1 MRGRAP
7 KLFQHRS
14 RNFCI
19 LRVAFGIR
27 VLNLE
32 SPLMFSLKTSWVAS
46 FLGIVLVS
54 MPDLSFA
61 GRGNRAFAFI
71 DETGNPA
78 TEIASANTSLASGA
92 VLGRSL
98 EYGSGDRVERSK
110 IKIVP
115 WRLASKK
122 IAWEDSSKRAF
133 CPTSTNRTDQWSQL
147 PEAPN
152 VERPESQ
159 FSGLHLRG
167 RLAKVVESIFDWP
180 DSEPTKEAALAVVEI
195 DPPLSPKR
203 QAPRSPS
210 HLVNVWYSPNL
221 QTQEE
226 PDLEAEEYHILI
238 NGKVAVV
245 LDNPEQVRLIASR
258 LQGVLADRDF
268 DPELVRPTILGDYPA
283 AMMGDRLLFIIDD
296 SFAIADDENVELV
309 LINWVNAIR
318 TALKVKPLRLVEAQ
332 QQMYRVTETARE
344 FRGLASWYGPYFH
357 GRLTANGETYDQEAF
372 TAAHPNLPF
381 NTYLKV
387 TNLENQETMIIRIND
402 RGPYIFPRTLDL
414 SRGVARCL
422 QSKESGVV
430 PYRAV
435 IMTEL

>member
-1 MRGRAP
+1 
-7 KLFQHRS
+7 
-14 RNFCI
+14 
-19 LRVAFGIR
+19 
-27 VLNLE
+27 
-32 SPLMFSLKTSWVAS
+32 
-46 FLGIVLVS
+46 
-54 MPDLSFA
+54 
-61 GRGNRAFAFI
+61 
-71 DETGNPA
+71 
-78 TEIASANTSLASGA
+78 
-92 VLGRSL
+92 
-98 EYGSGDRVERSK
+98 
-110 IKIVP
+110 
-115 WRLASKK
+115 
-122 IAWEDSSKRAF
+122 
-133 CPTSTNRTDQWSQL
+133 
-147 PEAPN
+147 
-152 VERPESQ
+152 
-159 FSGLHLRG
+159 
-167 RLAKVVESIFDWP
+167 
-180 DSEPTKEAALAVVEI
+180 
-195 DPPLSPKR
+195 
-203 QAPRSPS
+203 
-210 HLVNVWYSPNL
+210 
-221 QTQEE
+221 
-226 PDLEAEEYHILI
+226 
-238 NGKVAVV
+238 
-245 LDNPEQVRLIASR
+245 
-258 LQGVLADRDF
+258 
-268 DPELVRPTILGDYPA
+268 
-283 AMMGDRLLFIIDD
+283 MMGDRLLFIIDD